1 MILRTTVEA
10 NMELA
15 RQRREAA
22 IRQNNARENKSRVT
36 HNYKKGDW
44 VLILSGHLDPKLQLH
59 PGPFK
64 VLS

>member
-1 MILRTTVEA
+1 
-10 NMELA
+10 MELA